1 MLGEYLPY
9 VIIALVAVAA
19 IAATIVLARLAW
31 RRQVRRYIV
40 ALVGRREAILAALKA
55 FDGVITELGAG
66 TVHDVLAFVGPGS
79 EERRVIAEIASRMR
93 VESGELADLP
103 LPKKLW
109 TLADLL
115 GGAAES
121 LAVAAGGVGE
131 AEGDP
136 VLDALGSLD
145 LTPARDALAAAESEI
160 GRLAE
165 AYDLTD
171 PSVYGGGLYI

>member
-9 VIIALVAVAA
+9 IIIAVVACVA
-19 IAATIVLARLAW
+19 IAVTIVFARLAW
-31 RRQVRRYIV
+31 RSQVRRYIV
-40 ALVGRREAILAALKA
+40 ALVGRREAVLAALKA
-55 FDGVITELGAG
+55 FDGVIAELRDG
-66 TVHDVLAFVGPGS
+66 TVQDVLAFAGPGS

-93 VESGELADLP
+93 VEAGELADLP

-115 GGAAES
+115 GEAAES
-121 LAVAAGGVGE
+121 LAVAAAGVGE

-145 LTPARDALAAAESEI
+145 LTPAREGLAAAEGEI
-160 GRLAE
+160 ERLAE